1 MSTQAQP
8 AHKLTKSQLV
18 EHIKRGLTIT
28 NTKFK
33 VQPSTKQGHARLV
46 EQLTWL
52 RCRYRMQKRLALLR
66 T

>member
-1 MSTQAQP
+1 MSQQAQH
-8 AHKLTKSQLV
+8 AHTMTKQQLV
-18 EHIKRGLTIT
+18 EHIERGLKIT
-28 NTKFK
+28 GTKFK

-66 T
+66 A